1 MHAVVVDVE
10 LDPARFDEEKAI
22 LEGLVI
28 PMFSG
33 QAGFASGRWFR
44 RPDGTRGHATVLFE
58 SESAANDARANV
70 PDFPSDGPVKLLD
83 AQVFEVIAE
92 R

>member
-1 MHAVVVDVE
+1 MHAVVVDVD

-28 PMFSG
+28 PMFSS
-33 QAGFASGRWFR
+33 QAGFAGGRWFR
-44 RPDGTRGHATVLFE
+44 TPDGARGHATVMFDTE
-58 SESAANDARANV
+58 AAAEQAKANI
-70 PDFPSDGPVKLLD
+70 PDFPPDGPVALRS
-83 AQVFEVIAE
+83 AHVYEVIAE